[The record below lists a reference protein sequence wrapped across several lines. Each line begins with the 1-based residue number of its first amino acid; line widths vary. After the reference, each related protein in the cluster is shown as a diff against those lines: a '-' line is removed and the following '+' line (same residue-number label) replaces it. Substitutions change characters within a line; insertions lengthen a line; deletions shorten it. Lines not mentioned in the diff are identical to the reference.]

1 MNQYFLN
8 VTIKVFYGMLNY
20 KNKILMNLDF
30 EFDNLSN
37 GKYFS
42 TH

>member
-20 KNKILMNLDF
+20 KNKFLLNLDF

-37 GKYFS
+37 GKYLS
-42 TH
+42 TL